1 MAKLR
6 IFRWIMEQQPN
17 LGFSVGLWSRGQFW
31 IKLDYGLALDPDVVS
46 GFFGFGFTRGTYF
59 TWIAQRDG
67 ELTSLGLPI
76 MLPQFEGLIWI
87 LDLRLDLP
95 IFWNLRLDLPIF

>member
-1 MAKLR
+1 MDYEAEANSGLSW
-6 IFRWIMEQQPN
+6 IMDWRWIQTSYQD
-17 LGFSVGLWSRGQFW
+17 S
-31 IKLDYGLALDPDVVS
+31 LDLDLH
-46 GFFGFGFTRGTYF
+46 
-59 TWIAQRDG
+59 G

-95 IFWNLRLDLPIF
+95 IFWSLRLDLPIFWNLRLDLRCLCYSQDLRVSRECPLA

>member
-1 MAKLR
+1 M
-6 IFRWIMEQQPN
+6 
-17 LGFSVGLWSRGQFW
+17 
-31 IKLDYGLALDPDVVS
+31 DYGLALDPDVVS

-95 IFWNLRLDLPIF
+95 IFWNLRLDLPIFWNLRLDLRCLCYSQDLRVSRECPLA